1 MCVKTRWNWA
11 LRGSFDSQGGG
22 ESNGVLRDPAS
33 AAVVESVA
41 EYQAILYTC
50 AKMVYPKSHHICELE
65 SSKDA
70 LVLELTSRVLRRF
83 LAQKTS
89 V

>member
-11 LRGSFDSQGGG
+11 LGGSFNSQGGG
-22 ESNGVLRDPAS
+22 ESNGVLHDPAS

-41 EYQAILYTC
+41 EYQAILYTH
-50 AKMVYPKSHHICELE
+50 AKMAYRKSHHIYELE

-70 LVLELTSRVLRRF
+70 LLQELPSCVSCIF
-83 LAQKTS
+83 LA
-89 V
+89 